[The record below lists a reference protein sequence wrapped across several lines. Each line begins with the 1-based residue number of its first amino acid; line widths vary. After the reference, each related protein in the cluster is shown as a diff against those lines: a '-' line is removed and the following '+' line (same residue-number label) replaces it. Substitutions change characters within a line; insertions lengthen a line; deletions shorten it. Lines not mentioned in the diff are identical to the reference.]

1 MQQENIIVDN
11 KVFVK
16 LSGPIYESEANTLK
30 ESLTKYIENGNSSFV
45 IDFSAVDYIDSAGLG
60 AMVTIQKRAIMR
72 DGGVVVKGL
81 SGIVK
86 ELFMLTRVER
96 IFIIEQ

>member
-1 MQQENIIVDN
+1 MLQENIIVDN
-11 KVFVK
+11 KIFVK
-16 LSGPIYESEANTLK
+16 LSGPIYENEANILK
-30 ESLTKYIENGNSSFV
+30 ESLTKYIDNGQSSFV

-60 AMVTIQKRAIMR
+60 AMVTIQKRAILSG
-72 DGGVVVKGL
+72 GGVVIKGL

-86 ELFMLTRVER
+86 ELFKLTRVEK